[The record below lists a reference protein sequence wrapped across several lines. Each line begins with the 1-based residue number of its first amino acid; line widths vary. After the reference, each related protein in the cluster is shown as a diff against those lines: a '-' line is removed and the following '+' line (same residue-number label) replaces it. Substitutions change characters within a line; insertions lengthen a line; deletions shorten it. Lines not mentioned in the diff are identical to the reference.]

1 MHPNKEIIFKEIEN
15 KTVTW
20 FPKTNQYLVLE
31 SITAK
36 IINDLLVGI
45 SIKEIAS
52 QLLFTL
58 DIPLEQAINFVS
70 DIKNNIV
77 IPNTKKLEEKNT
89 ALKGYKAPTVYQKT
103 TYYKINGLVFKIDFQ
118 SEHEAYWVH
127 PKLAHLTIEKPAKF
141 NFHYQIFTQNKH
153 THLIIDGEYIGGWN
167 IKDIHFF
174 QGKFSMYIVQN
185 MHQKAEKK
193 WLGIFHA
200 SAVSNG
206 KKAMLFLGDSGNG
219 KSTSLALLQANGF
232 QCLADDFVP
241 VDEDKQEI
249 FSFPAAISIKKNSV
263 ATLLEDYPELAEIP
277 EFHLKELN
285 KIVRYLPPNNKDYT
299 THLPCKALVF
309 IKYKKRSQTVLNSIA
324 KLEAFQK
331 LVPDSWLS
339 PIPKNAITFLNWFE
353 SLPCYELTYSK
364 NNEMIA
370 EVAKLFSD
378 DL

>member
-1 MHPNKEIIFKEIEN
+1 MQPTEEIIFKEIEN

-36 IINDLLVGI
+36 IVGDLLTGI

-52 QLLFTL
+52 QLILAL
-58 DIPLEQAINFVS
+58 EIPLEQAVNFVS
-70 DIKNNIV
+70 DIKNDIV
-77 IPNTKKLEEKNT
+77 SPNTTRLEENNT
-89 ALKGYKAPTVYQKT
+89 AQKEYKIPTDYQKT
-103 TYYKINGLVFKIDFQ
+103 NYYKINGLVFKIDFQ
-118 SEHEAYWVH
+118 SEYEAYWVH
-127 PKLAHLTIEKPAKF
+127 PKLAHLTIEEPIKF
-141 NFHYQIFTQNKH
+141 DFHYQVFTQKKH
-153 THLIIDGEYIGGWN
+153 TSLIVDGEYIGSWN

-174 QGKFSMYIVQN
+174 QGKFSMYIVQD
-185 MHQKAEKK
+185 MHQKAEEK

-206 KKAMLFLGDSGNG
+206 KKAILFLGNSGNG

-241 VDEDKQEI
+241 VAAKNQKI
-249 FSFPAAISIKKNSV
+249 FPFPAAISIKKNSV
-263 ATLLEDYPELAEIP
+263 DTLLPFYPTLAETP

-285 KIVRYLPPNNKDYT
+285 KIVRYLPPNNTDYT
-299 THLPCKALVF
+299 TPLPCKALVF
-309 IKYKKRSQTVLNSIA
+309 IKYRKGSETLLNAIP
-324 KLEAFQK
+324 KLDAFQK

-339 PIPKNAITFLNWFE
+339 PIPKNAKRFLNWFE
-353 SLPCYELTYSK
+353 KLPCYELTYSN

-378 DL
+378 DV